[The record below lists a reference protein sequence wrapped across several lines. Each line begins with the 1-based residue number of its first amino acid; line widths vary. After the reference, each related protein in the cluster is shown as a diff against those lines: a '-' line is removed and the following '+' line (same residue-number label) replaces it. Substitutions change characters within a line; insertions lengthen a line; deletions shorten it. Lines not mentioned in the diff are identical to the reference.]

1 MSSANSSSA
10 IATSVGDSLNTAG
23 FLSAD
28 LGEPINT
35 NEIEKILTSLEKIDP
50 QDRSVVLVRELAKA
64 RQELELAHK
73 NWEGVYNENAER
85 AREVAQNLE
94 EIKQLKNRTKQLAIQ
109 SKDQIKTIQDI
120 VVSFDT
126 LRQEVLRGLQE
137 FKNIDELK
145 QVVSQID
152 AARQSLDEAKAK
164 IDGEGTGLYQSIVGL
179 KNEAQ
184 EHHDRTQEKLE
195 LSMAELESVMAE
207 FAVEKQKLN
216 DSASSVKEA
225 VSAGEKLADRLKAVQ
240 QEVNERADQM
250 KADIARVNKEYEELT
265 NNFGK
270 DKEQFY
276 QLTADAINKADAI
289 RSQFAEINKKMTG
302 DRDTLQLLKADVE
315 DIKQSFERD
324 TLQQVEQLSQHYKEA
339 MESWG
344 DVKFNQRQIQ
354 NAQAGMKNW
363 AIGLTIG
370 TVLASGLSV
379 AALLKPASEATPTG
393 ISNPPAQVR

>member
-1 MSSANSSSA
+1 MSSTNSSSA

-28 LGEPINT
+28 LGEPIDT

-64 RQELELAHK
+64 RQELELANK

-94 EIKQLKNRTKQLAIQ
+94 EIKQLKNRTKQLAVQ

-120 VVSFDT
+120 VGSFDT

-137 FKNIDELK
+137 FKNIEELK

-152 AARQSLDEAKAK
+152 VARQSLDEAKAK

-184 EHHDRTQEKLE
+184 ERHDRTQEKLD
-195 LSMAELESVMAE
+195 LSMIELESVMAE

-225 VSAGEKLADRLKAVQ
+225 VGAGEKLADRLKTVQ
-240 QEVNERADQM
+240 QEVNERADLM
-250 KADIARVNKEYEELT
+250 KADIARVSKEYEELT

-302 DRDTLQLLKADVE
+302 DRDMLQLLKADVE

-344 DVKFNQRQIQ
+344 DIKFNQRQIQ
-354 NAQAGMKNW
+354 STQAGIKNW
-363 AIGLTIG
+363 AIGLTVG
-370 TVLASGLSV
+370 TVLAGGLSI
-379 AALLKPASEATPTG
+379 AALLKPASEATPSR